1 MNSSRHKH
9 YCFWR
14 DTNPPEE
21 LYSDKFYRQKEMY
34 IHMNPVEEGIV
45 SKPEHY
51 RLSLV
56 SDESAIKVLS
66 WYGF

>member
-1 MNSSRHKH
+1 MN
-9 YCFWR
+9 
-14 DTNPPEE
+14 
-21 LYSDKFYRQKEMY
+21 L
-34 IHMNPVEEGIV
+34 VEEGIV